1 MKTPTSDYALGAS
14 CALLLAGI
22 FHAKLGLS
30 EVWGDIL
37 SVSGGLFMLVTI
49 LSKRREL
56 LAMDEATRRQQIIA
70 LFAASRLGVIVLG
83 LAVVCFLVAMCFDLF
98 KR

>member
-1 MKTPTSDYALGAS
+1 
-14 CALLLAGI
+14 
-22 FHAKLGLS
+22 
-30 EVWGDIL
+30 
-37 SVSGGLFMLVTI
+37 MLVTI

-56 LAMDEATRRQQIIA
+56 LVMDETTRRQQIIP

>member
-22 FHAKLGLS
+22 YHAKLGLS
-30 EVWGDIL
+30 EAWRDIL
-37 SVSGGLFMLVTI
+37 SVSGALFMLVTI

-56 LAMDEATRRQQIIA
+56 RTMDETTRRQQIIPV
-70 LFAASRLGVIVLG
+70 FAASRLGVVVIG
-83 LAVVCFLVAMCFDLF
+83 LSVVCFLVAMFFDLF

>member
-1 MKTPTSDYALGAS
+1 MKTQPSDYTLGGS

-30 EVWGDIL
+30 EVSGDVL
-37 SVSGGLFMLVTI
+37 AVLGGLLMLVTI
-49 LSKRREL
+49 LSKRREIR
-56 LAMDEATRRQQIIA
+56 AMDETTRRQQIIPV
-70 LFAASRLGVIVLG
+70 FAASPLGFMVIGLG
-83 LAVVCFLVAMCFDLF
+83 IICFLVVMFFDLF